1 MYHSVQQKSVSSTA
15 DIPYNSFSQAYIYP
29 DQELKLKQHLCF
41 NPCILK
47 TYAKIHF
54 LSVPNFSVCW
64 EPNLKLD
71 GNNILQ
77 LEIRS
82 VERGICPIAT
92 STINERTVPI
102 IMAECMAHE
111 REAIFPLPV

>member
-15 DIPYNSFSQAYIYP
+15 DILYNSFSQADSYP
-29 DQELKLKQHLCF
+29 DQVLKLKQHLCF
-41 NPCILK
+41 NLCILK

-54 LSVPNFSVCW
+54 MSEPNFSVCW

-77 LEIRS
+77 Q
-82 VERGICPIAT
+82 
-92 STINERTVPI
+92 NEQ
-102 IMAECMAHE
+102 H
-111 REAIFPLPV
+111 